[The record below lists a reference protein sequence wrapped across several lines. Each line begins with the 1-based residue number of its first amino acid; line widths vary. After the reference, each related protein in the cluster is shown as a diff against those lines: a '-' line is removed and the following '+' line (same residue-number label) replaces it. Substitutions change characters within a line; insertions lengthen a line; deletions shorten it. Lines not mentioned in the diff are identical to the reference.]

1 MLEHSHPKIA
11 SYPILPF
18 QKVTLSIISYHFTI
32 HPTSQNSTFSHFIY
46 SFFYY
51 FSSFS
56 SLSLSTFT
64 IGAMPISNHAKKKKN
79 SPQSYADLKPGQK
92 KKQSPLELRRPQTK
106 PKPSSNPNPPT
117 IIDPNPRHHLAYDTP
132 IHLSKPITWPTK
144 TQKQQ
149 PWHHNK
155 IRQTSTT
162 NHKNPDRNP
171 WPLLLTGMEAQPL
184 AQSERERDNGA
195 SHRERGRW
203 NSELR
208 KESWER
214 KWFWQSFFFFL
225 VENNLRTELMT

>member
-18 QKVTLSIISYHFTI
+18 QKATLSIISYHFTI

-64 IGAMPISNHAKKKKN
+64 IGAMPISNHAKKKKFT
-79 SPQSYADLKPGQK
+79 SKLCRSQTRPKK
-92 KKQSPLELRRPQTK
+92 KKQSPLELCRPQTK

-214 KWFWQSFFFFL
+214 KWFWQSFFFFFW
-225 VENNLRTELMT
+225 LRIIYEQS